1 MSALPVF
8 LVEKENP
15 VREHR
20 VQTKESSES
29 MSTQIVPF
37 LFDDFEVR
45 VVSIDGDAWFVARDV
60 ATVLGYS
67 DVTNA
72 IKQHCRGVAKHHP
85 IVDRLGRKQEVRVIG
100 ESDVLRMIVSSRL
113 PAAEHFERW
122 VFEEVLPEI
131 RRTGSYNS
139 TPALP
144 QGQELLA
151 LAVVEAQALL
161 AQKDEQIATLAP
173 KAEYVDTF
181 VADSDLRLLRNVA
194 KSVGVSESVLRND
207 LIDRKW
213 IYAEK
218 TTRWSER
225 EQAVVPVTR
234 YSAYSHKAQYFSPVP
249 NHEAPRF
256 KGELMHTLKVTP
268 QGALAIA
275 RMYGVKEMEIA

>member
-1 MSALPVF
+1 MS
-8 LVEKENP
+8 N
-15 VREHR
+15 
-20 VQTKESSES
+20 
-29 MSTQIVPF
+29 QIVPF
-37 LFDDFEVR
+37 IFADFEVR
-45 VVSIDGDAWFVARDV
+45 VVNIDGDAWFVARDV
-60 ATVLGYS
+60 ATLLGYA
-67 DVTNA
+67 DTTNA

-85 IVDRLGRKQEVRVIG
+85 IQDRLGRDQEVRIIG
-100 ESDVLRMIVSSRL
+100 EADVLRMIVSSKML
-113 PAAEHFERW
+113 AAQQFERW

-151 LAVVEAQALL
+151 LAVIEAQNVIA
-161 AQKDEQIATLAP
+161 AKDEQIAVLEP

-194 KSVGVSESVLRND
+194 KSVGVSETVLRND

-225 EQAVVPVTR
+225 EQAVVPITR

-256 KGELMHTLKVTP
+256 KGELMHTLKITP

-275 RMYGVKEMEIA
+275 RMYGVKELEAVA